1 MDLAKLLAAKQA
13 PKEESNADVKAAPI
27 PDTKAPSSGAANLA
41 AILASKVLA
50 PEKEVKEVPGQVA
63 GQPVVSTPAT
73 PVNPSIPGLANLANI
88 KTSVPQAA
96 ATVTAVSDSMAA
108 ANSLFASAMQAAK
121 SVSKEAAD
129 AIDNTGSD
137 IDTATSTHDDIRDK
151 LFRMNR
157 MMEENHPGMVNFIN
171 QIHEILIKRHDLV
184 AILTDEEIGQIVTG
198 LAVTKDITITKEIV
212 KKASNKRS
220 SKNVTVDDI

>member
-13 PKEESNADVKAAPI
+13 PKEESNANAQAAPV

-41 AILASKVLA
+41 AILASKGMA
-50 PEKEVKEVPGQVA
+50 AEKEVKEVPEQVA
-63 GQPVVSTPAT
+63 KQPVG
-73 PVNPSIPGLANLANI
+73 NPSLPDLANLANV
-88 KTSVPQAA
+88 KTTVPAA
-96 ATVTAVSDSMAA
+96 AAVVSTVSDSMAA

-121 SVSKEAAD
+121 SVSTQAAD
-129 AIDNTGSD
+129 AIDNSGSD

-151 LFRMNR
+151 LHRMNR